1 MRAMSLSICLLGL
14 LVVVFIQAQGAPLRS
29 LGPSGRSLAGSSG
42 SLAVPG
48 PLKIRLTQAVIL
60 DSQTCILPF
69 TRVGNLILIQAQADT
84 TTGLFVLDTGTPNL
98 VLNLTYFRR
107 YPTSNPIESG
117 GVTGAISTSAQTRV
131 DSLTLGAMHYYHQDA
146 DLVNLGQ
153 IENRKGV
160 KIFGLLGMKLFE
172 HCELIIDYDR
182 NLVFLHQMNR
192 KEAMSYQSEWL
203 TDSAAYR
210 TIPID
215 LEQDKII
222 AHLLLKG
229 KKLKFVVDSG
239 AESSVLDSRLPNKVF
254 ENVTITRRV
263 HLNGAGAQEV
273 DVLYGEVKGLQMGDL
288 LIASL
293 PVLITSLQSMCDAYG
308 NCIDGMLGTDYL
320 SQHKIGFNF
329 VTRKM
334 FLWK

>member
-1 MRAMSLSICLLGL
+1 MRLLSLPIYLLGM
-14 LVVVFIQAQGAPLRS
+14 LVCCNIQAWAASGGGPKASARPEGSGPAPRV
-29 LGPSGRSLAGSSG
+29 LAF
-42 SLAVPG
+42 
-48 PLKIRLTQAVIL
+48 RFTQALII

-69 TRVGNLILIQAQADT
+69 TRVGNLIMIQAQADT

-117 GVTGAISTSAQTRV
+117 GVTGAITTAAQTRV

-146 DLVNLGQ
+146 DLVNLGHL
-153 IENRKGV
+153 ENTKGI

-192 KEAMSYQSEWL
+192 KEALTYQSDWL
-203 TDSAAYR
+203 TDSSAFR
-210 TIPID
+210 TMPID

-222 AHLLLKG
+222 AHLNLKG
-229 KKLKFVVDSG
+229 KKLKFVIDSG

-254 ENVTITRRV
+254 ESVTITRRV
-263 HLNGAGAQEV
+263 HLNGSGAQGV
-273 DVLYGEVKGLQMGDL
+273 DALYGEVKGLQMGDL
-288 LIASL
+288 PIPSL
-293 PVLITSLQSMCDAYG
+293 PVLITNLQSMCDAYG

-334 FLWK
+334 YLWK